1 MTTISN
7 ITITTDG
14 KTPPANICVTVSCT
28 IDTTNNSTPQVF
40 FPAQSMGTLM
50 TNTPGTQTWT
60 ASDTQMYDGEE
71 QTITILCNDQE
82 VSQNFSFK
90 SAR

>member
-1 MTTISN
+1 MTTISD

-14 KTPPANICVTVSCT
+14 TKPPANICVTVNCT
-28 IDTTNNSTPQVF
+28 IDATGNNSTPQVF
-40 FPAQSMGTLM
+40 FPAQSLGTDM

-71 QTITILCNDQE
+71 QTITIICNDVE
-82 VSQNFSFK
+82 VSHTFSF
-90 SAR
+90 